1 MCGRYRRRS
10 TKEKI
15 AELFEVEHGLEELEI
30 EPEDDIAPGSI
41 QPVVY
46 LTPEGDRR
54 IAPMR
59 WGFKLPDRFL
69 FNTRSEGVEHSRFW
83 QEAFRE
89 RRCLVPA
96 DSFFEWTH
104 DSPRA
109 KTKFEFAV
117 RNGAPFGMAGLWSS
131 WLNPRTNQWEQTFSI
146 LTGEANEVM
155 QPIHSRQPEIL
166 SPRDYSEYL
175 APTPRPP
182 LHLLRILPGEEM
194 KAKSV
199 TEPKKEKPQQGL
211 LFDDGEETR
220 DR

>member
-10 TKEKI
+10 TKEKL

-41 QPVVY
+41 QPVIY
-46 LTPEGDRR
+46 LTTEGERR
-54 IAPMR
+54 IAPIR

-104 DSPRA
+104 NSARA
-109 KTKFEFAV
+109 KAKFEFV
-117 RNGAPFGMAGLWSS
+117 VHDGAPFGMAGLWSS
-131 WLNPRTNQWEQTFSI
+131 WLNPRTGQREQTFSI

-166 SPRDYSEYL
+166 SPHDYSEYL
-175 APTPRPP
+175 APAPRPP

-199 TEPKKEKPQQGL
+199 TEPKKEELQQGL
-211 LFDDGEETR
+211 LFDDGEEAQG
-220 DR
+220 

>member
-10 TKEKI
+10 TKEKL
-15 AELFEVEHGLEELEI
+15 AELFQVEHGLEELEI

-46 LTPEGDRR
+46 LNFEGERC

-104 DSPRA
+104 SSPRA
-109 KTKFEFAV
+109 KTKFEFVV
-117 RNGAPFGMAGLWSS
+117 RDGAPFGMAGVWSP
-131 WLNPRTNQWEQTFSI
+131 WQNPRTGQWEQTFSI

-155 QPIHSRQPEIL
+155 QPIHDRQPEIL
-166 SPRDYSEYL
+166 SPSDYSEYL
-175 APTPRPP
+175 APAARPP
-182 LHLLRILPGEEM
+182 LHMLRILPGEEM
-194 KAKSV
+194 HAKPV
-199 TEPKKEKPQQGL
+199 TVPDIDKPLQGL
-211 LFDDGEETR
+211 LFDDGEEAR